1 MHKIFSALSAQCS
14 QISVFLRRL
23 KSALCTVCGV
33 AACTVLCES
42 NLVKREFHYAIS
54 FMFKGALLSE
64 TWISEFLPLAA
75 QHRPPPTEP
84 MIPGVM
90 VTTFDNLQM
99 NVAYK
104 SISTGGATGQQLKMT
119 NWFAVSVRPDKLTGL
134 AAAHTQAMG

>member
-1 MHKIFSALSAQCS
+1 MLLNIVRGQSIHKIPVLTAAL
-14 QISVFLRRL
+14 
-23 KSALCTVCGV
+23 
-33 AACTVLCES
+33 TVLCES

-104 SISTGGATGQQLKMT
+104 SASPR
-119 NWFAVSVRPDKLTGL
+119 AVR
-134 AAAHTQAMG
+134 QASS